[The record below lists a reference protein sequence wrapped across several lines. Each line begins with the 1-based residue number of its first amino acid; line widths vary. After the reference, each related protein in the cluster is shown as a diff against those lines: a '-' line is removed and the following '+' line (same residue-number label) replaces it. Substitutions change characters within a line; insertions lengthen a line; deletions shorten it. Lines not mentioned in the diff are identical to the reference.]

1 MTMLKR
7 TTLGLSIAAAFGLST
22 AVFAEEPAAMAPAA
36 HQEMHQEIHKEGHA
50 EAAAEMKDAGHAA
63 APAHHAPHWS
73 YEGEGGPVSW
83 GKLDE
88 KFALCETGKQQSPI
102 DISAAN
108 VTTLDNIEIHYAASP
123 LSVKNNGHTIQVNY
137 APGSTIKVGDA
148 QYDLLQFH
156 FHTPSEESIGGKR
169 YDMVAHFVHKTAD
182 GKLGVIGLLLKVGA
196 ENAALKAVFD
206 NMPAEA
212 EKENTVADAQV
223 NAADALPKNLTYF
236 NFAGSLTTPPCS
248 EGVNWMVLANPAE
261 ISQAQLDAFR
271 KLFPMNARPI
281 QPVNGRIVRLAN

>member
-1 MTMLKR
+1 M
-7 TTLGLSIAAAFGLST
+7 
-22 AVFAEEPAAMAPAA
+22 
-36 HQEMHQEIHKEGHA
+36 
-50 EAAAEMKDAGHAA
+50 
-63 APAHHAPHWS
+63 
-73 YEGEGGPVSW
+73 GE
-83 GKLDE
+83 
-88 KFALCETGKQQSPI
+88 T
-102 DISAAN
+102 
-108 VTTLDNIEIHYAASP
+108 
-123 LSVKNNGHTIQVNY
+123 
-137 APGSTIKVGDA
+137 

-212 EKENTVADAQV
+212 DKENAVAGAQV
-223 NAADALPKNLTYF
+223 NAAEAMPKDFTYF

-248 EGVNWMVLANPAE
+248 EGVNWMVLATPAQ
-261 ISQAQLDAFR
+261 ISQAQLDSFR
-271 KLFPMNARPI
+271 KLFAMNARPI